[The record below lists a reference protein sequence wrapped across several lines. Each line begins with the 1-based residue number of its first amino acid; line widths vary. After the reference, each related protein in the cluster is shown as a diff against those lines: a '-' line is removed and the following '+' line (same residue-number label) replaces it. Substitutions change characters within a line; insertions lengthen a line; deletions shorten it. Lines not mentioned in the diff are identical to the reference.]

1 MKRLFLLTLPLI
13 VLSLYGAG
21 CDAFKPDETAPTGG
35 VVTLIGQVLND
46 QTNNPV
52 PGAFVTV
59 KPQNLLVE
67 ADEEGRYRIDV
78 EIDSTMDVQVF
89 AEKEGFAETSVTV
102 LALAGREVDVPTL
115 RIVQLLA
122 DEPIS
127 GLASNILLLQ
137 QSTSSIG
144 VKESG
149 SQEVAKITFQVADSL
164 GRPVILDNTTLVHF
178 SLGVQPG
185 GGEFIF
191 PENAPTDNNG
201 LVTVNL
207 SSGTKAGIVQ
217 IVAEADVDGRTI
229 RSLPVAVSIHGGLP
243 DQDHFSIGP
252 AKFNFPG
259 LNTFGLTN
267 TISVIVGDKYSNPVK
282 PGTSVSFSTTHG
294 VIEGAAQT
302 DDTGRG
308 SVALISANPVPPDG
322 IALITATTADEN
334 QQDVV
339 GQTPVIFSGV
349 PVITVTPTVAQLDQ
363 TYSLTVTDPNGNP
376 LAEGTVISVK
386 AEGTKVK
393 AVGNTSVILDDSAF
407 LGGNAYENVLRGP
420 GITEFTFV
428 AVPDLTLDEE
438 GSPEI
443 ESVTI
448 KVSGPN
454 GTLEIVLTTAGE
466 AATRTEG
473 ATIERI
479 DRDAIRVRA
488 PRF

>member
-1 MKRLFLLTLPLI
+1 MKRLFLLILPLAF
-13 VLSLYGAG
+13 LSLYGVG
-21 CDAFKPDETAPTGG
+21 CDAFKPDEEVPTGG

-59 KPQNLLVE
+59 QPQNLLIE
-67 ADEEGRYRIDV
+67 ADDEGRYRIDV
-78 EIDSTMDVQVF
+78 EIDSTMDLQVV
-89 AEKEGFAETSVTV
+89 AEKEGFSESSVTV

-164 GRPVILDNTTLVHF
+164 GRPVILDNTTLVRF

-191 PENAPTDNNG
+191 PQNAATDNNG

-252 AKFNFPG
+252 GKFNFPG
-259 LNTFGLTN
+259 LTTFGLTN
-267 TISVIVGDKYSNPVK
+267 PISVIVGDKYSNPVK

-294 VIEGAAQT
+294 IIEGSTQT

-308 SVALISANPVPPDG
+308 GVILISANPVPPDG

-334 QQDVV
+334 QQDVI

-349 PVITVTPTVAQLDQ
+349 PVITATQLDQ
-363 TYSLTVTDPNGNP
+363 TYNLTVTDPNGNP

-479 DRDAIRVRA
+479 GRDVIRVRA
-488 PRF
+488 ADF